1 VYLINREREKCGR
14 DSKWKKHQVHDKSE
28 KEREKQRER
37 ERDKVERKKG
47 GKITNVG
54 IRIRERQR
62 WMKQYK

>member
-1 VYLINREREKCGR
+1 MINP
-14 DSKWKKHQVHDKSE
+14 KKKQRN
-28 KEREKQRER
+28 KERER

-62 WMKQYK
+62 WTKQYK